1 MSTYQLVTEAAELV
15 EFCKHARQFSSI
27 VLDTEFVRVR
37 TYYAR
42 LGLIQVRAGEQTVLI
57 DPVGAI
63 DLSSLWELLHAED
76 LEVVIHAGGED
87 FEILAQA
94 MGQPLRN
101 VFDTQ
106 IAAAFAGLGDALG
119 YAALVEQL
127 TGVVLDKSQ
136 SRTDWLQRPLAP
148 EQLDYAAADV
158 DYLQQVY
165 PALLSRLSENPLKL
179 DLTVAESAFQ
189 VEKRT
194 QQWPADL
201 LYLQFGNAWQ
211 CTPKQLAV
219 LREVLQWRLERAR
232 EADIPLSFVAKDHTV
247 LELARQHPVKADG
260 LYSITDL
267 SPVTRRYAGK
277 KLVMAIQ
284 RGLEVPL
291 AEQPERLSKL
301 TDMQGYKPAFNALK
315 KAVDAYAKELDVTP
329 SLIGSRR
336 QLNDVIHWF
345 WQIPAAYRSRLP
357 VPDLLVSWRGAKL
370 KATIESLLNRD

>member
-1 MSTYQLVTEAAELV
+1 MPTYQLITETAELAN
-15 EFCKHARQFSSI
+15 FCAHARKFSSI

-42 LGLIQVRAGEQTVLI
+42 LGLIQVRAGDRTALI
-57 DPVGAI
+57 DPVGDIELAP
-63 DLSSLWELLHAED
+63 LWTLLRDDNFEI
-76 LEVVIHAGGED
+76 VIHAGGED

-94 MGQPLRN
+94 MGQPLRH

-165 PALLSRLSENPLKL
+165 PALLSRLSDSPEKL
-179 DLTVAESAFQ
+179 DLTIAESAFQ

-194 QQWPADL
+194 QQWPAEL

-211 CTPKQLAV
+211 CTPQQLAV
-219 LREVLQWRLERAR
+219 LREVLQWRLDRAKH
-232 EADIPLSFVAKDHTV
+232 ADIPLSFVAKDHTV
-247 LELARQHPVKADG
+247 LELARQHPVKTDG
-260 LYSITDL
+260 LYAITDL

-277 KLVMAIQ
+277 ELLEAIQ
-284 RGLEVPL
+284 RGLAVPL
-291 AEQPERLSKL
+291 QEQPPRLSKL
-301 TDMQGYKPAFNALK
+301 TDMPGYKTAFNAMK
-315 KAVDAYAKELDVTP
+315 KAVDVYAKELAVTP

-336 QLNDVIHWF
+336 QINDVIHWF
-345 WQIPAAYRSRLP
+345 WQIPADYRPQLP
-357 VPDLLVSWRGAKL
+357 TPDLLVSWRGAKL
-370 KATIESLLNRD
+370 KATIEPLLNRD